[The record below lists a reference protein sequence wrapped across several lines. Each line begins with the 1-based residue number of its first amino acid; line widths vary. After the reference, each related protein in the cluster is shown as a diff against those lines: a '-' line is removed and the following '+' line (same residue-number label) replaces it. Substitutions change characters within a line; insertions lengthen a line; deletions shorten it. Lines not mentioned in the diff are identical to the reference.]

1 MFTLKVP
8 FQLAFVNNHC
18 NNNNNNN
25 NNNMMCKAHAISL
38 KVCIIKLTNP
48 NS

>member
-8 FQLAFVNNHC
+8 FRLVFVNNHY
-18 NNNNNNN
+18 NDYDDDDD
-25 NNNMMCKAHAISL
+25 MIHKAHAISL

-48 NS
+48 NP

>member
-8 FQLAFVNNHC
+8 FHC
-18 NNNNNNN
+18 NNNNNNNN

-48 NS
+48 NP

>member
-8 FQLAFVNNHC
+8 FPLAFVNNHC
-18 NNNNNNN
+18 NNNN

-48 NS
+48 NP

>member
-8 FQLAFVNNHC
+8 FHC
-18 NNNNNNN
+18 NNNNNN

-48 NS
+48 NP